1 MKKSTLFTGL
11 IILVLI
17 IVVAWLLWPKSAP
30 DNAQGMMGGYGAQGP
45 VPVETIRVKQQSVD
59 MTMQLPARVV
69 AYRQS
74 EVRPQVSGIIE
85 ERLFEQ
91 GSLVEKGQKLY
102 QLDDARYV
110 ANLKSAEADLQNARA
125 QLKTIKTRAKRI
137 RSLEAQK
144 AVSQQDLDD
153 VEAQLSQAE
162 AGIAVA
168 QANVDLQKINI
179 EYAQIKAPISG
190 RIGQTFLTEG
200 ALVSSGQDQPL
211 AIITQLSPVYV
222 DMQVSADRAQRVMSL
237 LSQQQRAKETQD
249 SEEQTPQENRL
260 TVSIPQNN
268 GESLTGYLEFSDV
281 VVEQSTGAITLR
293 AVIEN
298 EPVNL
303 LPGMFVTASLHL
315 GSNQEILVPQ
325 RATSRNPLGGL
336 DVWVVNDDNTATKKT
351 LQSRQ
356 AYQDQWIIEKGIQAG
371 EELVVVG
378 YQKLQ
383 PGAEVKTSPWQGPEQ
398 PQAAAQK
405 QSRAESKQTQSQE

>member
-11 IILVLI
+11 IVVILL
-17 IVVAWLLWPKSAP
+17 IVVAWLLWPQSAP

-45 VPVETIRVKQQSVD
+45 VPVETTPVQKKSIE
-59 MTMQLPARVV
+59 MTMELPARAV

-91 GSLVEKGQKLY
+91 GSMVEKGQKLY

-137 RSLEAQK
+137 RSLKAQQ

-153 VEAQLSQAE
+153 VEAQLAQAE

-200 ALVSSGQDQPL
+200 ALVSSGQQQPL

-222 DMQVSADRAQRVMSL
+222 DMQVSADRAQRVMAL
-237 LSQQQRAKETQD
+237 LSQQSSQAQN
-249 SEEQTPQENRL
+249 EQASDTDNRL
-260 TVSIPQNN
+260 TVTVHQNTD
-268 GESLTGYLEFSDV
+268 SPLTGYLESSDV
-281 VVEQSTGAITLR
+281 VVDPTTGAITLR
-293 AVIEN
+293 AVIDN
-298 EPVNL
+298 PNHTL
-303 LPGMFVTASLHL
+303 LPGMFVTARLHL
-315 GSNQEILVPQ
+315 GSTQEVLVPQ
-325 RATSRNPLGGL
+325 RATSRNPQGEL
-336 DVWVVNDDNTATKKT
+336 DVWVVSDDNTATKKT
-351 LQSRQ
+351 LQSHQ
-356 AYQDQWIIEKGIQAG
+356 AYQDQWIVEQGIQAG

-383 PGAEVKTSPWQGPEQ
+383 PGSEVKTSPWQGPNQ
-398 PQAAAQK
+398 PQAAAQQ
-405 QSRAESKQTQSQE
+405 QSQAESKQTQDQE